1 MLDAEKISIDK
12 ITKALGNL
20 PIKVLGF
27 RKHSKASE
35 TYVDVS
41 FDLGETDWW
50 VGSIPIEYRRTGTF
64 ASDEFEIAKLIKKT
78 YESFEKDRL
87 DKWIKEQNSF
97 WDKSNKAVTRPF
109 FDAMLDFN
117 WKCIHCQMPKNP
129 NWARRFQDIKEF
141 GYSTAT
147 HTNMYCKNCKGNTTH
162 VMLLPLPKTTE
173 TGYETWSP
181 KLRNTIVSTL
191 NNFDEYESRQAHS
204 LLPDHKFPE
213 IRWDSKTRQ
222 ENPDNM
228 CEDEIKKKFQL
239 ISNQRNQQKREVCRQ
254 CFQTGM
260 RGKLFGI
267 NYFYQ
272 GDENWNSKLPKT
284 GVGAEKGCVGCG
296 WYDMGKWRVELNK
309 KINPTTR

>member
-1 MLDAEKISIDK
+1 M
-12 ITKALGNL
+12 N
-20 PIKVLGF
+20 
-27 RKHSKASE
+27 
-35 TYVDVS
+35 
-41 FDLGETDWW
+41 
-50 VGSIPIEYRRTGTF
+50 
-64 ASDEFEIAKLIKKT
+64 
-78 YESFEKDRL
+78 
-87 DKWIKEQNSF
+87 
-97 WDKSNKAVTRPF
+97 
-109 FDAMLDFN
+109 DFN
-117 WKCIHCQMPKNP
+117 WKCIHCQLPKNP

-147 HTNMYCKNCKGNTTH
+147 HTSMYCKKCKGNTTH
-162 VMLLPLPKTTE
+162 VMLLPLSRTTE

-228 CEDEIKKKFQL
+228 SESEIKKKFQL

-254 CFQTGM
+254 CFQTGV

-272 GDENWNSKLPKT
+272 GDENWNPKLPKT
-284 GVGAEKGCVGCG
+284 GVDAEKGCIGCG

-309 KINPTTR
+309 KINPSTC